1 MSRPAMRMLSSRW
14 QHLQPLATAT
24 RTARLGC
31 RCSSRYSQAGARSAA
46 TTINAPRSTE
56 QASSDPYIK
65 DEAINQEI
73 TRQDKLRRIRYAS
86 WSLFFSTIATGVV
99 AYQILGEMDKE
110 NNKRSI
116 QLESSSDV
124 NAKFQGL
131 PVHTIGAGD
140 DKRIVAEGPQDID
153 LVETGTSSVPYFPK
167 TIFLPT
173 TSLGSAQPNTPSNP
187 GNLRND
193 EEYTLVGLG
202 IRTVSF
208 LSIQVYVMGL
218 YVRNSDLSVLQKR
231 LIHYINPSA
240 STLVPSEKEQLGAA
254 LSDPT
259 KSTEIWDMLL
269 AASTDIKSAWRISPT
284 RNTDFA
290 HLRDG
295 WITGI
300 KKGTQAAQA
309 AVQARASGPVGTE
322 YDSEEFGDAV
332 KRFKDIFH
340 GGGKA
345 AKGSVVTLA
354 RDEKGGLNIYFEDP
368 KAGGKQEKLGT
379 AQDGRVSKL
388 IWLGYLAGKNV
399 SSEAARKGVAE
410 GLLTLTARPVGS
422 AETMVT

>member
-1 MSRPAMRMLSSRW
+1 MSRPAMRLLSPRW
-14 QHLQPLATAT
+14 RQLQPLALSV
-24 RTARLGC
+24 RTARIGC
-31 RCSSRYSQAGARSAA
+31 RNSSRYSQPGVRSATA
-46 TTINAPRSTE
+46 STNVLSGTE
-56 QASSDPYIK
+56 HSASDPYIK
-65 DEAINQEI
+65 DEAFDQEAE
-73 TRQDKLRRIRYAS
+73 RQRKLRRIRYAS
-86 WSLFFSTIATGVV
+86 YGLFFSVLGTGVV
-99 AYQILGEMDKE
+99 AYQVLEEMGKE
-110 NNKRSI
+110 NRKRSI
-116 QLESSSDV
+116 QLDASSDS

-131 PVHTIGAGD
+131 PVHTIGAGE
-140 DKRIVAEGPQDID
+140 DKRIIAEGPQDID

-173 TSLGSAQPNTPSNP
+173 SSPGSAQPNTPANP

-218 YVRNSDLSVLQKR
+218 YIRTADLSTLQAR
-231 LIHYINPSA
+231 LIRHINPAA
-240 STLVPSEKEQLGAA
+240 STLVPAEKDQLRTALLDPVQSA
-254 LSDPT
+254 DIWHALLSD
-259 KSTEIWDMLL
+259 
-269 AASTDIKSAWRISPT
+269 ASLKTAWRVSPT

-309 AVQARASGPVGTE
+309 AVQAKANGPVETE

-332 KRFKDIFH
+332 KRFKDIFQ
-340 GGGKA
+340 GGGKT

-354 RDEKGGLNIYFEDP
+354 RDEKGALDIYFEDP
-368 KAGGKQEKLGT
+368 KAGAGQEKLGR
-379 AQDGRVSKL
+379 AEDRRVSRL

-410 GLLTLTARPVGS
+410 GLLTLAARPVGS

>member
-14 QHLQPLATAT
+14 QQLQPLTAAT

-31 RCSSRYSQAGARSAA
+31 RCSSRYSQPGVRSAA
-46 TTINAPRSTE
+46 TALNASTSAE

-65 DEAINQEI
+65 DE
-73 TRQDKLRRIRYAS
+73 RQHKLRRIRYAS
-86 WSLFFSTIATGVV
+86 WGLFFSVLGTGIVTNV
-99 AYQILGEMDKE
+99 LISQVKDID
-110 NNKRSI
+110 NKKAI
-116 QLESSSDV
+116 QLDSSSDKD
-124 NAKFQGL
+124 AKFQGL

-173 TSLGSAQPNTPSNP
+173 TSLGSTQPNTTSNP

-193 EEYTLVGLG
+193 EEYTLIGLG

-218 YVRNSDLSVLQKR
+218 YVRNADLSVLQKR
-231 LIHYINPSA
+231 LIHYINSSA
-240 STLVPSEKEQLGAA
+240 STLVPSEKEELRAA

-259 KSTEIWDMLL
+259 KSTEIWHALL
-269 AASTDIKSAWRISPT
+269 ASTDIKSAWRISPT

-309 AVQARASGPVGTE
+309 AVQAKASGPVGTE

-354 RDEKGGLNIYFEDP
+354 RDEKGGMNIYFEDP

-379 AQDGRVSKL
+379 AKDGRVSKL